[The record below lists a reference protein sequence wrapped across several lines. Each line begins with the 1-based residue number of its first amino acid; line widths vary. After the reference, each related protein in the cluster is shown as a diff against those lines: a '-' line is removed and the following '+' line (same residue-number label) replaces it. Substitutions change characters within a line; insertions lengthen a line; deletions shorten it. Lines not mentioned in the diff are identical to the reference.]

1 MFNFDLLYRLSLYIA
16 IIGLAAW
23 GASLILAPLMV
34 HTMTNPNP
42 MNAGTSGTLG
52 AALVGL
58 AVILLFIAIQPRTI
72 LLAAAI
78 GFGLLVAMRAYLMFI
93 TGQIHASPMM
103 LVVLAISI
111 LVAAVILI
119 KAFDPGAERES

>member
-1 MFNFDLLYRLSLYIA
+1 MFNFNMLYRLSLYVA
-16 IIGLAAW
+16 IIGLAVW
-23 GASLILAPLMV
+23 GTSLILAPAMV
-34 HTMTNPNP
+34 HPMGNPNP
-42 MNAGTSGTLG
+42 MNPGTSGTLG

-58 AVILLFIAIQPRTI
+58 AVIMLFIAIQPRTL
-72 LLAAAI
+72 LLAVAI

-93 TGQIHASPMM
+93 SGDVHANPMM
-103 LVVLAISI
+103 LVILAIST

>member
-1 MFNFDLLYRLSLYIA
+1 MFNFNMLYRLSLYVA

-23 GASLILAPLMV
+23 GTSLILAPAMV
-34 HTMTNPNP
+34 HPMGNPNP

-58 AVILLFIAIQPRTI
+58 AVIMLFIAIKPRTL
-72 LLAAAI
+72 LLAVAI

-93 TGQIHASPMM
+93 TGDVHANPMM
-103 LVVLAISI
+103 LVILAISI

-119 KAFDPGAERES
+119 KAFDPGAERER